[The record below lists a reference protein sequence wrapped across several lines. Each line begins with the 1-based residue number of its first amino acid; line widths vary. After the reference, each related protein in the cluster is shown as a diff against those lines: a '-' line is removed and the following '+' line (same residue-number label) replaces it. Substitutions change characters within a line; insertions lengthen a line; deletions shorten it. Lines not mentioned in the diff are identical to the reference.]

1 MSDNGRGIGK
11 ELLPHV
17 FDAFSQEAEHAG
29 AGLGVGLSVVRQ
41 LVALHHG
48 TVAAHSDG
56 PGQGCQFVVWLPLA
70 PSEDAQ
76 PQPELRESI
85 PAAET
90 TRQLSVVL
98 IDDSED
104 VRELMAEL
112 LRGWGHRVEVA
123 PDGESGS
130 ELALRCR
137 PDIAF
142 VDIGLPKLDGYGVAA
157 FLRSHLDLKMRL
169 VAMTG
174 FGQESD
180 KRRALD
186 AGFDVHLVKPASI
199 EALRAA
205 LTFEER
211 DARSPN

>member
-1 MSDNGRGIGK
+1 
-11 ELLPHV
+11 
-17 FDAFSQEAEHAG
+17 
-29 AGLGVGLSVVRQ
+29 
-41 LVALHHG
+41 
-48 TVAAHSDG
+48 
-56 PGQGCQFVVWLPLA
+56 VWLPLTA
-70 PSEDAQ
+70 NEVAAVQ
-76 PQPELRESI
+76 RQRESVAA
-85 PAAET
+85 PAHELAG
-90 TRQLSVVL
+90 RPLSVVL

-112 LRGWGHRVEVA
+112 LRGWGHHVEVA

-130 ELALRCR
+130 ALTLRER
-137 PDIAF
+137 PDVAF

-157 FLRSHLDLKMRL
+157 LLRSHRELKTRL

-205 LTFEER
+205 LTIE
-211 DARSPN
+211 DGDGGSSI

>member
-1 MSDNGRGIGK
+1 M
-11 ELLPHV
+11 
-17 FDAFSQEAEHAG
+17 
-29 AGLGVGLSVVRQ
+29 
-41 LVALHHG
+41 
-48 TVAAHSDG
+48 
-56 PGQGCQFVVWLPLA
+56 VWLPLA
-70 PSEDAQ
+70 PGDTAQ
-76 PQPELRESI
+76 LISAARESSVAPI
-85 PAAET
+85 SGPT
-90 TRQLSVVL
+90 TRPLSVVL

-112 LRGWGHRVEVA
+112 LRGWGHSVEVA

-137 PDIAF
+137 PDVAF

-157 FLRSHLDLKMRL
+157 LLRSHHELKMRL

-211 DARSPN
+211 DVRSPN